1 MEQPRSSGDELTEL
15 VELARKAPDR
25 LAERLAPLPLRAQAA
40 LALSLAPKER
50 LALLLHAPKPLKLV
64 RSLPESEVY
73 MTVRELGPV
82 DALPIVALASADQ
95 LHHLV
100 DLESWRRDRFD
111 ADRAGAWV
119 ALLLEAGEPA
129 LRRFLRSA
137 DDDELTLLARC
148 WLRVTLIEPEGH
160 GHEIHILEQTET
172 GHEKGFVSP
181 DGAYLVSPSIPE
193 HQAAVRR
200 ILQIWYREQPDRY
213 RSLLWAAVNE
223 LPSELEERALRWRQ
237 SRLEERGFP
246 PWDEAI
252 SVYAPP
258 ARPGPRPVDG
268 PALSEDEGPPRALL
282 RLLPGSDP
290 LSRAVDSLPDDL
302 QQRVL
307 REMVAVA
314 NRLLVADGEDFGE
327 PAAHLRAL
335 RDAAGYVV
343 VALDGRQATEPSA
356 VREVVSETPMA
367 ELFREGYAR
376 AVELQ
381 NRARALTRDGWAAA
395 GPRALELLE
404 PADADEIRGML
415 AARPVHRDPAGAAR
429 PFRTLEEIAAGRA
442 VLETAELIGRL
453 MADRLGLD
461 VAQVVRECDA
471 AGSEPPRFSA
481 FMLTLLA
488 WHAARSQ
495 LRGDALPP
503 DVATDFLREVAS
515 RRTAPV
521 DAPARAMDS
530 LVGRMVG
537 AFELSKREAALLRDF
552 GDACVA
558 RLAEECAAL
567 DPGVRIDPRFVT
579 CLLLKIEEP

>member
-1 MEQPRSSGDELTEL
+1 MDQPRSSSDEFTEL
-15 VELARKAPDR
+15 VELARRAPDR
-25 LAERLAPLPLRAQAA
+25 LAERLAPLSLRAQAA
-40 LALSLAPKER
+40 LALSLEPKER
-50 LALLLHAPKPLKLV
+50 LELLLHAPKPLKLV

-82 DALPIVALASADQ
+82 DALPLIALASADQ
-95 LHHLV
+95 IHHLV

-111 ADRAGAWV
+111 ADRAGAWI

-129 LRRFLRSA
+129 LRRFLRTA
-137 DDDELTLLARC
+137 DDDELTLLAQR
-148 WLRVTLIEPEGH
+148 WLRVSQIEPEGH
-160 GHEIHILEQTET
+160 GHEIHVLGQTEA
-172 GHEKGFVSP
+172 GHENGFVSP
-181 DGAYLVSPSIPE
+181 DGSYLLSPTIPE
-193 HQAAVRR
+193 HEAAARR
-200 ILQIWYREQPDRY
+200 IVQLWYLEQPDRY
-213 RSLLWAAVNE
+213 LMTLWTAATE
-223 LPSELEERALRWRQ
+223 LPSEVEERALHWRQ

-258 ARPGPRPVDG
+258 ARPAPINTEG
-268 PALSEDEGPPRALL
+268 PALNETEGPPRALL

-290 LSRAVDSLPDDL
+290 LSRAVDALPDDL

-307 REMVAVA
+307 GEMLAVA
-314 NRLLVADGEDFGE
+314 NRLLVADGEDIGE
-327 PAAHLRAL
+327 PAAHRRAL

-343 VALDGRQATEPSA
+343 VALDGRQATEPTA
-356 VREVVSETPMA
+356 IREVFSGAPMA

-404 PADADEIRGML
+404 PADADEIRGLL
-415 AARPVHRDPAGAAR
+415 APRPVHRDPEGSPL
-429 PFRTLEEIAAGRA
+429 PFRSLEEIEAARD
-442 VLETAELIGRL
+442 VLETAELVGRL
-453 MADRLGLD
+453 MTDRLGLD
-461 VAQVVRECDA
+461 VGTVVRECDA
-471 AGSEPPRFSA
+471 AGSDPPRFSA

-488 WHAARSQ
+488 WHAARKE
-495 LRGDALPP
+495 LRGDSLPP

-515 RRTAPV
+515 RRTAPQ

-530 LVGRMVG
+530 LVDRMSG
-537 AFELSKREAALLRDF
+537 AFALSAREAGLLREF
-552 GDACVA
+552 GAACVS
-558 RLAEECAAL
+558 RLAEECASL